1 MSKLLAAFSLLCV
14 SILTLF
20 PPNKAFAEEPAP
32 EVLEEVVVT
41 ATKTPVPVSQLTSA
55 VEVIKG
61 EELEEKKIK
70 TVADALRLA
79 QGVTVNSSGGPGT
92 LTTVRIRGAE
102 SRHTLVVIDGVI
114 VNDPTEGLFD
124 FGNLTTENIE
134 RIEILRGSQSMVWGS
149 DAIGGVINI
158 ITKKGVGKPTA
169 SVFSEYGSF
178 ATTREGAR
186 TSGAQGP
193 FDYSVSATKWD
204 SSSFSAINYK
214 RGATERDGYHNFQLS
229 SRLGA
234 TLPKDGR
241 LDLQVRWW
249 KSHFDFDN
257 FDFLGPAD
265 GFGSKTTDNFL
276 ILSAI
281 YDQPITSWWSQK
293 LTIGSGADHRFS
305 TTGGAEQSLT
315 TGLVGPVTFP
325 FTSDVKT
332 HNHRIEWQHN
342 FQIGKPLLVT
352 AGYQFREDL
361 AENPDFGVGNEKKML
376 SSHAGFAQAQVNVL
390 DRVLFT
396 GGFRQDS
403 YNVFGAAT
411 TYRATGGYLVHET
424 GTKLRGSYGTGFRA
438 PTIDF
443 LFFTPSNNPNL
454 KPEKSRSMDVGVD
467 QKLFHDKLLLSAG
480 YFWNRF
486 RDLIQS
492 PPPTFIPQN
501 IGNAGIKGWEAGVQ
515 YSVFKNLDLRGQ
527 YTRTLTRNLDNGLR
541 LSQRPVD
548 QASAGLSYQPFDPLR
563 VNVDYRFF
571 GGRVNDVNNTQKM
584 PSFDVV
590 NVSATYD
597 VTKQWQIFGRVD
609 NLFNKDY
616 EEVLFFGTPI
626 RSVFAGV
633 KYTY

>member
-1 MSKLLAAFSLLCV
+1 MIGVKTTGLVYASVVMLACAAVTRYRGVDRPARTEPLPAAVTGTCALVTAAALLVGAFWYARNAILVGNPLGV
-14 SILTLF
+14 VKLTLGGRVLL
-20 PPNKAFAEEPAP
+20 PGPLDPAN
-32 EVLEEVVVT
+32 VRQTTL
-41 ATKTPVPVSQLTSA
+41 LHLF
-55 VEVIKG
+55 G
-61 EELEEKKIK
+61 L
-70 TVADALRLA
+70 DAKRL
-79 QGVTVNSSGGPGT
+79 V
-92 LTTVRIRGAE
+92 
-102 SRHTLVVIDGVI
+102 
-114 VNDPTEGLFD
+114 
-124 FGNLTTENIE
+124 
-134 RIEILRGSQSMVWGS
+134 
-149 DAIGGVINI
+149 
-158 ITKKGVGKPTA
+158 
-169 SVFSEYGSF
+169 
-178 ATTREGAR
+178 
-186 TSGAQGP
+186 
-193 FDYSVSATKWD
+193 
-204 SSSFSAINYK
+204 YK

-257 FDFLGPAD
+257 FDFFGPAD

-332 HNHRIEWQHN
+332 RNHRIEWQHN

-376 SSHAGFAQAQVNVL
+376 SSHAGFAQAQVNFL

-411 TYRATGGYLVHET
+411 TYRVTGGYLVHET

-501 IGNAGIKGWEAGVQ
+501 IGNAGIKGW
-515 YSVFKNLDLRGQ
+515 
-527 YTRTLTRNLDNGLR
+527 
-541 LSQRPVD
+541 
-548 QASAGLSYQPFDPLR
+548 GLSR
-563 VNVDYRFF
+563 
-571 GGRVNDVNNTQKM
+571 
-584 PSFDVV
+584 
-590 NVSATYD
+590 A
-597 VTKQWQIFGRVD
+597 
-609 NLFNKDY
+609 
-616 EEVLFFGTPI
+616 
-626 RSVFAGV
+626 
-633 KYTY
+633 